1 MTGATIVS
9 AVLGGLLIGLSSSAL
24 LLFNGR
30 IAGIS
35 GILGG
40 VLRPMAGEWSWRA
53 WFLAGLLA
61 GGLVV
66 YAVAPG
72 AFAVAVH
79 RSWPLLLAG
88 GVLVGFGARLGSG
101 CTSGHG
107 VCGLSR
113 WSARSWVATA
123 VFTAAG
129 GVTVFVLDHVLAG
142 G

>member
-1 MTGATIVS
+1 MTGSTILS
-9 AVLGGLLIGLSSSAL
+9 SLLGGVLIGLASSAL

-40 VLRPMAGEWSWRA
+40 ALRPVAGEWGWRW
-53 WFLAGLLA
+53 WFVAGLLT
-61 GGLVV
+61 GGLAV

-72 AFAVAVH
+72 AFAIAVH

-113 WSARSWVATA
+113 GSARSWVATA

-129 GVTVFVLDHVLAG
+129 MVTVFVLNHLLAG